1 MTTETVQ
8 PPSLTEEAKAIV
20 WQIFSEGASPLTRRS
35 SYDAIEPVIRKRL
48 SSKDAAPSIAAIRE
62 WFDSYDD
69 QRWLRSDMQ
78 EAVAVMI
85 LEGVGT
91 PCEEAEVW
99 AVGSIDAEVA
109 IPLVR
114 SVWSCEQI
122 DSLVEAALDA
132 LEKLCN
138 RDNVL
143 DASRLERFGSTDV
156 RSTRQ
161 AIEREGRLETF
172 RQLDSHGLDLV
183 LQALHPAAGNLLAL
197 VVELR
202 PQRFESLIDRL
213 DHPVMQARAAHHMV
227 AAARH
232 LDLRATVR
240 WIAHDS
246 CDGLIALATLH
257 TLNTVNRLDHDLR
270 LADRMDTD
278 RYTPST
284 HLRPHQDDLDAAA
297 AGLLQGLVDQLALL
311 DSRACARWIG
321 ELLSGATFVL
331 NRHHDHE
338 IPRRVSQL
346 EKACTE
352 LCVSLFRESWS
363 DNLLPELI
371 AGLRHTPRMS
381 WTRHLAE
388 IAWELRDSEP
398 ARAAETARTTL
409 KEHERQ
415 IAAELERGHVFLEW
429 QDWQHREWLTCL
441 GIALAM
447 SSKEVDLPHWLRTR
461 CHNLQLSVWD
471 AEEDYSAFSSAD
483 RVVQHR
489 FLVALHAIPILKEL
503 GRPAGPAAVLA
514 LAETIW
520 AHCSFAG
527 SYLHGGAEVPI
538 AAEYAARYAVEYGAP
553 TDAWLLDQVRDPR
566 LPPRSLWALIDQRN
580 KKNSRAGRN
589 DADDDEFVVDELA
602 RIASDR
608 FGDGS
613 EFNLEALHF
622 WGLLWL
628 LLGAVDEADKTATAI
643 LAFPLRSHDR
653 AYKILALKLLA
664 KVAGSRGLSPTL
676 AEFTA
681 SVYRQLWAG
690 YAPHEERPD
699 RQQVDE
705 MLEQSVSPIL

>member
-1 MTTETVQ
+1 MTTEAEQ
-8 PPSLTEEAKAIV
+8 PPCLTEEAKAIV

-48 SSKDAAPSIAAIRE
+48 SSKDAAASIAAMRE
-62 WFDSYDD
+62 WFDSYDGR
-69 QRWLRSDMQ
+69 RWLRADMQ
-78 EAVAVMI
+78 ESVAVMI

-99 AVGSIDAEVA
+99 AVGSIDAEVT

-122 DSLVEAALDA
+122 DALVEAALDA
-132 LEKLCN
+132 LERLCN

-143 DASRLERFGSTDV
+143 DASRLERSRSADV
-156 RSTRQ
+156 RISRQ
-161 AIEREGRLETF
+161 AIERDGRLETF
-172 RQLDSHGLDLV
+172 RQLDSHGLELV
-183 LQALHPAAGNLLAL
+183 LRVLHPAAGNLLAL

-202 PQRFESLIDRL
+202 PQRFEALIERL

-227 AAARH
+227 VAAVQVDHRT
-232 LDLRATVR
+232 TVR
-240 WIAHDS
+240 WISHDS
-246 CDGLIALATLH
+246 CDGLIALAIVH

-270 LADRMDTD
+270 LADRTDAD
-278 RYTPST
+278 RYPPST
-284 HLRPHQDDLDAAA
+284 HLRPPQDDLDAAA

-311 DSRACARWIG
+311 DPPACVRWIG
-321 ELLSGATFVL
+321 ELLGGATFVL

-346 EKACTE
+346 EKACTD
-352 LCVSLFRESWS
+352 LCVRLFRESWS

-371 AGLRHTPRMS
+371 AGLRHTPRIS

-398 ARAAETARTTL
+398 ARAAEIARTAL
-409 KEHERQ
+409 IEHERQ
-415 IAAELERGHVFLEW
+415 IAAEMERDHVFLEW
-429 QDWQHREWLTCL
+429 QDWHHREWLICL

-447 SSKEVDLPHWLRTR
+447 SCQEVDLPNWVRSQ
-461 CHNLQLSVWD
+461 CHALPLSVWD
-471 AEEDYSAFSSAD
+471 AEENYSAFSSAD

-503 GRPAGPAAVLA
+503 GRPADPAAVLA
-514 LAETIW
+514 IAETLW
-520 AHCSFAG
+520 AHCGFAG
-527 SYLHGGAEVPI
+527 SYLHRGADAPM
-538 AAEYAARYAVEYGAP
+538 AAEYAARYAIEYGAP
-553 TDAWLLDQVRDPR
+553 TDTWLLDRVRDPR
-566 LPPRSLWALIDQRN
+566 LPVRSMWALIDQRN
-580 KKNSRAGRN
+580 KKNSCVGLNA
-589 DADDDEFVVDELA
+589 AADDEFVAEELA

-613 EFNLEALHF
+613 EFNLEALQY
-622 WGLLWL
+622 WGSLWL
-628 LLGAVDEADKTATAI
+628 LLGAVEEAEKTATAI

-664 KVAGSRGLSPTL
+664 MVAGSRRLSPAL
-676 AEFTA
+676 DEFTA
-681 SVYRQLWAG
+681 SVYRQLWPG
-690 YAPHEERPD
+690 YAPHEERSD

-705 MLEQSVSPIL
+705 MLEQSMSLSS